1 MTIFLKC
8 ILTLVALTMLGE
20 AALPKN
26 PSVDEYL
33 PLLRRSAFV
42 IKKPV
47 IPTQQ
52 PIINSSL
59 TLRGVSMFD
68 DGWFVTVVDRKD
80 TKKRIFLREGA
91 PANLNGIRLVKVNKD
106 NDDYMKTTVVVMT
119 GGRQMTI
126 GYNSTDIKN
135 GIAKATKAVN
145 RPPSRTNTVTRKL
158 PSSTSTKPPLPTSS
172 SSSSARRPRVR
183 RTITPPVPRTK

>member
-1 MTIFLKC
+1 MANF
-8 ILTLVALTMLGE
+8 LTLILSIVALTMLGE

-26 PSVDEYL
+26 PSIDEYR
-33 PLLRRSAFV
+33 PLLARSAFV

-47 IPTQQ
+47 IPTRK

-80 TKKRIFLREGA
+80 SKKRIFLREGA
-91 PANLNGIRLVKVNKD
+91 PANANGIKLVKVNKD

-119 GGRQMTI
+119 GGRQVTI
-126 GYNSTDIKN
+126 GYNSADIKK
-135 GIAKATKAVN
+135 GIARATKTVS
-145 RPPSRTNTVTRKL
+145 RPTSKSRAATKR
-158 PSSTSTKPPLPTSS
+158 PTSTKPTVPTSN
-172 SSSSARRPRVR
+172 SSARRPRVR
-183 RTITPPVPRTK
+183 RTVTPPVPRTK